1 MLELNNNEIKT
12 QEQTVQNLK
21 IYVEMRNII
30 KAIKKIEL

>member
-21 IYVEMRNII
+21 LYVEMRNII